1 VGENFLSPIKKAEN
15 MQIPM
20 ELKPAFWG
28 AVGGAAALAIVGF
41 SWGGW
46 VTANTADTNAK
57 QRSEKAVVAAL
68 APICVEQFRANT
80 NASANLEALRKVS
93 SWQQGAFVS
102 DGGWAT
108 MPGSKAPVSEVASAC
123 AELLRATQT

>member
-1 VGENFLSPIKKAEN
+1 MGENFLSPIKKAEN

-68 APICVEQFRANT
+68 APICV
-80 NASANLEALRKVS
+80 
-93 SWQQGAFVS
+93 
-102 DGGWAT
+102 
-108 MPGSKAPVSEVASAC
+108 
-123 AELLRATQT
+123 